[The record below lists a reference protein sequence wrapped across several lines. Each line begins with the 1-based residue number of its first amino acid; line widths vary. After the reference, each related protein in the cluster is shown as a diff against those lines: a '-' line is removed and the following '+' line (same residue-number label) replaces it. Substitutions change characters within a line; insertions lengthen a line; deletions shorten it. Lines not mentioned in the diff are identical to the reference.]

1 MEIARGVR
9 EHSKECRHNP
19 YTSVDYLVHTG
30 IQKRKH
36 CVYHRVMFYY
46 LKLYQTEINASN
58 KSEDERNDLKSLSTI
73 ANVSTDEGKS
83 IARRSKRSRTQK
95 KYRNKAKKDK
105 DMTRD
110 TINTFHSCC

>member
-19 YTSVDYLVHTG
+19 YTSVDYLLVH

-58 KSEDERNDLKSLSTI
+58 KSEDERN
-73 ANVSTDEGKS
+73 EGKS